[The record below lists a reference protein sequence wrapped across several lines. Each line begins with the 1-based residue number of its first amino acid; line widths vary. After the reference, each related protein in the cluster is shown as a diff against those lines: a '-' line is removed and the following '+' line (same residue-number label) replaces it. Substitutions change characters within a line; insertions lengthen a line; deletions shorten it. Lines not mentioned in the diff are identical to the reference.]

1 MGGSWFVCVGRGV
14 MSVDL
19 PDALAE
25 TAVVTGVHIP
35 AGWPWI
41 ESALAAFL
49 ATAAVLFVSF
59 VSVATNL

>member
-1 MGGSWFVCVGRGV
+1 

-41 ESALAAFL
+41 ETALAAFL